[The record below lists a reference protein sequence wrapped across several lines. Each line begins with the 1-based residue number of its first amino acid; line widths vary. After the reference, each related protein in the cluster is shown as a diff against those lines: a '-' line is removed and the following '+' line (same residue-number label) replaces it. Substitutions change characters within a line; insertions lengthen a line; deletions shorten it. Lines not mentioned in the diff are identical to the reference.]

1 MEIRDTL
8 EPKVTLDQLVILE
21 RLETLAHRDQ
31 RDQTAILDQMA
42 EEGLLDTRGYQ
53 EQRELREA
61 QAMEGP
67 QGREATK
74 AGMGERALLVR

>member
-1 MEIRDTL
+1 MDGPLYCVSFEAM
-8 EPKVTLDQLVILE
+8 Q
-21 RLETLAHRDQ
+21 HRC
-31 RDQTAILDQMA
+31 
-42 EEGLLDTRGYQ
+42 LLNNINFVSGSC
-53 EQRELREA
+53 REA